1 MVLDGVF
8 NVIFYPVLLL
18 PPRWSLLV
26 ISFIVTFLITCSYKY
41 LTDQNKMKTLKEEIK
56 IAQQTMKENKDNKE
70 KFAEIQKELLTKN
83 GQLMKMSLRPTLIT
97 FIPVIILFGWIR
109 STFLP
114 AGDIFSWG
122 TSIPLLGTGIGW
134 LGTYILSSIIFSIII
149 RKALKI
155 H

>member
-1 MVLDGVF
+1 MVFEGVF
-8 NVIFYPVLLL
+8 NTIFYPVLLL

-26 ISFIVTFLITCSYKY
+26 VSLIVTFLITFSYKY

-56 IAQQTMKENKDNKE
+56 VAQQTMKEHKDNKE
-70 KFAEIQKELLTKN
+70 KFVELQKDLLTKN
-83 GQLMKMSLRPTLIT
+83 SQLMKMSIRPTLIT

-114 AGDIFSWG
+114 AGDLFSWG
-122 TSIPLLGTGIGW
+122 TSIPLVGTGIGW
-134 LGTYILSSIIFSIII
+134 LVTYILSSIIFSIII